1 MPEPTRNTPANVVTT
16 IQDCYSIML
25 ILIAGITGSLGQRLA
40 QVALERGLSVRG
52 LGRNPSKLNA
62 ELSERLESF
71 VESDSYYDIIALEKA
86 LVSVDAVVAAY
97 APHPVMDLDAQLL
110 LARATERA
118 GIKVYIA
125 SAWSRDWTNL
135 KYGDFEHYNNHIA
148 FEHQIATTS
157 PIRPV
162 YVFSGLFADL
172 LFTPYGPGAFSKG
185 GQGPDMYYYGD
196 GENNKWPWNTQ
207 DDVAEWTIDILL
219 HAPGVLAGDGGYF
232 KICSGVATITELA
245 TTYEKVFKTRV
256 NVTRKGTLHDLEG
269 QLARL
274 RKLKGR
280 AGYFEYMGEA
290 AAVVASKGLWENT
303 DVTVLDQ
310 FRHPTSLEEFLSR
323 EKIAG
328 RMV

>member
-1 MPEPTRNTPANVVTT
+1 
-16 IQDCYSIML
+16 ML

-40 QVALERGLSVRG
+40 QVALERGVSVRG
-52 LGRNPSKLNA
+52 LGRNPGKLNT
-62 ELSERLESF
+62 ELSARLESF
-71 VESDSYYDIIALEKA
+71 VESESYYDIIALEKA
-86 LVSVDAVVAAY
+86 LQSVDAIIAAY

-157 PIRPV
+157 PLRPV
-162 YVFSGLFADL
+162 YIFSGLFADL
-172 LFTPYGPGAFSKG
+172 LYTPYGPGAFSKG
-185 GQGPDMYYYGD
+185 SQRPEMCYYGD
-196 GENNKWPWNTQ
+196 GDSNKWPWSTQ

-232 KICSGVATITELA
+232 KIRSGVTTITELA
-245 TTYEKVFKTRV
+245 TTYEKVFQTSID
-256 NVTRKGTLHDLEG
+256 VTRKGTLSDLEER
-269 QLARL
+269 LAGL
-274 RKLKGR
+274 RKVKGR

-310 FRHPTSLEEFLSR
+310 FRHSTSLEEYLSGER
-323 EKIAG
+323 TAG
-328 RMV
+328 RMA